1 MSVSERLS
9 QVEAL
14 VMDIDG
20 VLTDATFTWTS
31 DGAESKTY
39 SFEDIMGL
47 SRARKAGIVLA
58 LISGEAGPLVERL
71 AHKISAKFV
80 ASGCKDKAQA
90 LQEFSKTVGVPF
102 DQIAFIG
109 DDVNDLEALALAGVS
124 AAPATAQPV
133 VREAVELVME
143 KGGGRG
149 AVRQLVEML
158 LEARSPRL
166 LVDESDPVCL
176 SAIDNKA

>member
-1 MSVSERLS
+1 MSVYERLPHIR
-9 QVEAL
+9 AL

-31 DGAESKTY
+31 DGAEAKTY

-47 SRARKAGIVLA
+47 SRARAAGIALA
-58 LISGEAGPLVERL
+58 LISGEGGPLVERL
-71 AHKISAKFV
+71 AHKISAGFV
-80 ASGCKDKAQA
+80 AAGSKDKARA
-90 LQEFSKTVGVPF
+90 LQEFSKNSGIPF

-133 VREAVELVME
+133 VREAVALVMG

-149 AVRQLVEML
+149 AVRELIEIL
-158 LEARSPRL
+158 LEARSPQL
-166 LVDESDPVCL
+166 FVDASDATCL
-176 SAIDNKA
+176 TAIDNKA